1 MNERLNE
8 LVDRDRIE
16 AISATPVPAP
26 SHSQF
31 PGEHLFV
38 NCLYSASVAGGEPSE
53 LVASA
58 RSDLARIVR
67 VLVEEDLLAGMRSIC
82 VSFFGC
88 PMPAG
93 PSQRVYRYSAGSES
107 YPASADAVTS
117 DSLLGA
123 IDCIESSDV
132 NAVTALLT

>member
-8 LVDRDRIE
+8 LVDGGRIE

-26 SHSQF
+26 AHARY
-31 PGEHLFV
+31 PGEHLVV
-38 NCLYSASVAGGEPSE
+38 NCQYSAIVAGSEPSE
-53 LVASA
+53 LVVIA

-67 VLVEEDLLAGMRSIC
+67 VLVEEDPLAGMRSIC

-88 PMPAG
+88 PTTAG
-93 PSQRVYRYSAGSES
+93 PSQRIYRYAVLSENC
-107 YPASADAVTS
+107 PASADAVTS
-117 DSLLGA
+117 DSLLEA

-132 NAVTALLT
+132 DAVAALLT